1 MSFMDSQIFTM
12 AIVPALIFFSRI
24 TDVTIGTMR
33 IIYVA
38 RGMRLIAAICGFFE
52 VMIWLVAITQI
63 MKELN
68 NIIMYL
74 AYAGGFA
81 TGNYVGI
88 LLEEKLA
95 VGMVAVRIIT
105 IEDATK
111 LINELRSKRYGVTV
125 MAARGLSGRVR
136 LVFSIVKR
144 KDLKDVVNMVKAF
157 NPKAF
162 FSIED
167 IRAVSEGTFPAHL
180 LKPTRHLAGIRGIGK
195 WK

>member
-1 MSFMDSQIFTM
+1 MSFTDSQIFTM
-12 AIVPALIFFSRI
+12 GVIPALIFLSRI

-63 MKELN
+63 MRELN
-68 NIIMYL
+68 NVVMYL

-88 LLEEKLA
+88 RLEEKLA

-111 LINELRSKRYGVTV
+111 LINELRGKHYGVTV

-144 KDLKDVVNMVKAF
+144 KDLKDVVGIVKAF

-162 FSIED
+162 FSVED
-167 IRAVSEGTFPAHL
+167 IRAVSEGTFPVHMI
-180 LKPTRHLAGIRGIGK
+180 KPLRRIAGIRGMGK
-195 WK
+195 SK